1 MATGIFTLRNQLL
14 GLIQKAWTQPPTYAG
29 VFNGTNQYINTPT
42 STNLNLGTS
51 SFTLEYWINTTSYT
65 SAIVPVSGGGSATTY
80 DPQFGYGHA
89 PMLVYLSSTGSSWDI
104 ASGQTIGTTVLNQWY
119 HVAIVRSGSTF
130 YTFLNGVQG
139 ATFTSSA
146 SIYQSTNAF
155 LIGQG
160 QGTQFVNG
168 QVSNVR
174 FVKGT
179 ALYTANFTPP
189 TSPLTA
195 VSGTQLL
202 TLQNPT
208 IIDNSA
214 NAFTLT
220 NNNATTTQ
228 QAFPFTS
235 SAYATPAVE
244 YLVVAGGGGGGG
256 GVGGGG
262 GAGGLLQGLLP
273 VTSGNSYTVTVGS
286 GGTNSTN
293 YTSGSSGTNSI
304 FSSITAI
311 GGGFGGGYSPG
322 SNGGSGGSGGGGG
335 SYSGIWIGGA
345 GTGGQGNSGGAGAGS
360 SAGYAGGGGGAGTI
374 GRNAYYSGT
383 NDTSSY
389 GGAGG
394 AGIASAIS
402 GTVTAYAGGGG
413 GASGV
418 NGYNTGAGALGGVG
432 GGGVGGSDTS
442 PGSAGGNGTANTGGG
457 GGGSRDTLVSGS
469 GGSGIV
475 IISYPDTYNAPT
487 TLTGTYTASTS
498 GSGSLYFGGSSNIYS
513 SSWNS
518 AGVFGTSDFTV
529 ECWVYATS
537 APGSNQVIWAANA
550 YPSTTGLY
558 VSYYGGA
565 STDIKVNAGASNLIT
580 ASGGWSFN
588 AWHHIAVT
596 RSSGTLT
603 LWIDGLSKGS
613 TTFTTN
619 CSDGMQYIGRPYD
632 TAGYYFNGYLTN
644 FRITK
649 SASLYTSTFTPSTFP
664 LTTTVLSG
672 TVSLL
677 LNSVSGASL
686 TDNST
691 NGYYPTNS
699 NTPTWNQAS
708 PFATGLGYKN
718 RVYTWTASGTVTF

>member
-1 MATGIFTLRNQLL
+1 MSLTHPGGFVSAQYN
-14 GLIQKAWTQPPTYAG
+14 GLNY
-29 VFNGTNQYINTPT
+29 
-42 STNLNLGTS
+42 
-51 SFTLEYWINTTSYT
+51 
-65 SAIVPVSGGGSATTY
+65 PV
-80 DPQFGYGHA
+80 
-89 PMLVYLSSTGSSWDI
+89 
-104 ASGQTIGTTVLNQWY
+104 QT
-119 HVAIVRSGSTF
+119 
-130 YTFLNGVQG
+130 
-139 ATFTSSA
+139 
-146 SIYQSTNAF
+146 
-155 LIGQG
+155 
-160 QGTQFVNG
+160 
-168 QVSNVR
+168 
-174 FVKGT
+174 
-179 ALYTANFTPP
+179 
-189 TSPLTA
+189 
-195 VSGTQLL
+195 
-202 TLQNPT
+202 
-208 IIDNSA
+208 
-214 NAFTLT
+214 
-220 NNNATTTQ
+220 
-228 QAFPFTS
+228 
-235 SAYATPAVE
+235 VE
-244 YLVVAGGGGGGG
+244 YLVVAGGGGGGYWG
-256 GVGGGG
+256 GGGG
-262 GAGGLLQGLLP
+262 GAGGLLQATGYSITIGTP
-273 VTSGNSYTVTVGS
+273 ITVTIGAGGS
-286 GGTNSTN
+286 GGIAATAVNGIDS
-293 YTSGSSGTNSI
+293 YFGSI
-304 FSSITAI
+304 RAY
-311 GGGFGGGYSPG
+311 GGGYGGGNG
-322 SNGGSGGSGGGGG
+322 SGVTTSGGNGGSGGGV
-335 SYSGIWIGGA
+335 A
-345 GTGGQGNSGGAGAGS
+345 GNAGS
-360 SAGYAGGGGGAGTI
+360 SAGTGVSGQGYAGGVSSVTAPAYGTGAGGGSGSVGLAGTANYGGGGGTGTTSSITGSPVQYAGGGGGAVNNVANPPGL
-374 GRNAYYSGT
+374 GV
-383 NDTSSY
+383 
-389 GGAGG
+389 AGG